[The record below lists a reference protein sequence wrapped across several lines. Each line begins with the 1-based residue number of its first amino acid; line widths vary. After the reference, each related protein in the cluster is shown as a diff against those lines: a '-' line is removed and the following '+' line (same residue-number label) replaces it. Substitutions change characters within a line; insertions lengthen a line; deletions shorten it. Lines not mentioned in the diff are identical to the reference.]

1 MKKYNLRNLRKCF
14 ENWVEGIILGV
25 FIYVLLQIVLNFAV
39 LLFGE
44 VFKTYFTVEI
54 VGIVVGM
61 YIGIMTLRFNFK
73 YIKIARIY
81 IAIICINYLHN
92 NLFESLIF
100 GFGLIDT
107 FKFSIFLLIG
117 ILIANIV
124 IYFFT
129 IENVKSHEI

>member
-1 MKKYNLRNLRKCF
+1 MKKYNLRNLEKYF
-14 ENWVEGIILGV
+14 GGLVEGIILGV
-25 FIYVLLQIVLNFAV
+25 YIYILLQIVLNFAA

-44 VFKTYFTVEI
+44 ALKVYITVEI
-54 VGIVVGM
+54 LGIVFGM

-73 YIKIARIY
+73 YIKIAKIY

-92 NLFESLIF
+92 NFFEFLIF
-100 GFGLIDT
+100 GFGAIDT

-129 IENVKSHEI
+129 IENAKSQEI